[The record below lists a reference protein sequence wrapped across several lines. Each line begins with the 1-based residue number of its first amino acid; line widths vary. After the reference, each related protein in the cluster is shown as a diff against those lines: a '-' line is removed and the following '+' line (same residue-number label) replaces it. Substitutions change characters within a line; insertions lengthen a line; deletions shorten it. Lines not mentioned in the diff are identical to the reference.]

1 MADEI
6 TVSVSVSATKTGSGS
21 FTTPRFAFQADMA
34 GNNLVGGLTQD
45 IGTSAETIAFGDIS
59 GAPAVVV
66 IQNLDTT
73 NFVEIG
79 GDSGLTVF
87 KLKILPGETYVFASP
102 TTPLYAK
109 ADTAA
114 VRIQKWAA

>member
-6 TVSVSVSATKTGSGS
+6 TVSLAVSATKSGSGS
-21 FTTPRFAFQADMA
+21 FSTPRVAFQADMA

-45 IGTSAETIAFGDIS
+45 IGTSAETIVFGDIS
-59 GAPAVVV
+59 GAPAIAI
-66 IQNLDTT
+66 IQNLDET

-87 KLKILPGETYVFASP
+87 KLKILPGETFAFRS
-102 TTPLYAK
+102 TITPLYAK
-109 ADTAA
+109 ADTSA
-114 VRIQKWAA
+114 VRIQKWAG